1 MNEENL
7 NNSDSQQLNA
17 AGERDIY
24 QELRV
29 IGLTHDQC
37 SDVMNLID
45 TLPKQIREG
54 IDNTKVSV
62 SNGAITVE
70 PNLEEKKLNDT
81 KLVLREALDWID
93 EFAKVA
99 TKKQLKQERRNLIK
113 NKNVI
118 ENYEFKLNKLDK
130 YIGDKI

>member
-1 MNEENL
+1 MV
-7 NNSDSQQLNA
+7 QLRWNP
-17 AGERDIY
+17 IW
-24 QELRV
+24 
-29 IGLTHDQC
+29 
-37 SDVMNLID
+37 
-45 TLPKQIREG
+45 K
-54 IDNTKVSV
+54 K
-62 SNGAITVE
+62 
-70 PNLEEKKLNDT
+70 KKLNDT

>member
-70 PNLEEKKLNDT
+70 PNLEEKKT
-81 KLVLREALDWID
+81 
-93 EFAKVA
+93 
-99 TKKQLKQERRNLIK
+99 
-113 NKNVI
+113 
-118 ENYEFKLNKLDK
+118 
-130 YIGDKI
+130 